1 MITDR
6 QNSKLTFFIFI
17 LVIIGLIVLG
27 YFLIKKPDI
36 SEKILDDTETL
47 EIDKTKNIVYYDN
60 IDVISSEAQLEYKDI
75 HINLNSDDAREL
87 ETKLNSNMNK
97 IRGKYT
103 KLEDKYI
110 NIRAGRANPS
120 MLNGIMVEF
129 YGVPT
134 PISSVANITVPEA
147 RQLFIKPFDRSTL
160 KNIEHAIQEANLG
173 INPTNNGEMI
183 ILTIPALTEATRRDY
198 VKQAKALSE
207 EAKVALRNIRQ
218 DANNEI
224 KKAELPEDEEK
235 LQLADI
241 QELINKYN
249 KIVDEKQKE
258 KEAELM
264 QV

>member
-1 MITDR
+1 M
-6 QNSKLTFFIFI
+6 NL
-17 LVIIGLIVLG
+17 
-27 YFLIKKPDI
+27 
-36 SEKILDDTETL
+36 EETELKMMKAIENL
-47 EIDKTKNIVYYDN
+47 E
-60 IDVISSEAQLEYKDI
+60 A
-75 HINLNSDDAREL
+75 
-87 ETKLNSNMNK
+87 
-97 IRGKYT
+97 
-103 KLEDKYI
+103 KYI

-173 INPTNNGEMI
+173 INP
-183 ILTIPALTEATRRDY
+183 
-198 VKQAKALSE
+198 
-207 EAKVALRNIRQ
+207 
-218 DANNEI
+218 NNEI
-224 KKAELPEDEEK
+224 KKSELPEDEEK